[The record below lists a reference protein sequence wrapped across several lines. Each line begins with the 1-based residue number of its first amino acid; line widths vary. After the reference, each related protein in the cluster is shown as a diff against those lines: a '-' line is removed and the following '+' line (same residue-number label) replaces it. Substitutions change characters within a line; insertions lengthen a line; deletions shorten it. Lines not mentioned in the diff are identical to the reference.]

1 MTPAEPRQAGTAR
14 GYDPLEDREAM
25 GEARTQ
31 AARCRQ
37 ILDAARTCFGRHG
50 FHGASMARIAD
61 EARISVGHIYRYFE
75 SKEAVV
81 AAIAEE
87 DLALA
92 VEDLSAINA
101 EPDRFP
107 SRLLEGFL
115 ACYTEAKMAL
125 WLEILSEAARNP
137 KIAAI
142 MREKEARIRAQMRQ
156 ALLRSCGDCPQP
168 DSEAMNVRIETVFAV
183 LEGVNLRRFK
193 QGGEMNPALLSEIEA
208 MLSVALSAPLRAPAR
223 SEPKEREGERHAR
236 VDHLPRADEYGRH
249 HRNEA

>member
-1 MTPAEPRQAGTAR
+1 
-14 GYDPLEDREAM
+14 M

-31 AARCRQ
+31 AVRCRQ

-101 EPDRFP
+101 EPERFP
-107 SRLLEGFL
+107 WRLLEGFL
-115 ACYTEAKMAL
+115 ACYTEAKTAL

-137 KIAAI
+137 KIARI
-142 MREKEARIRAQMRQ
+142 MREKEARIRIQMRQ
-156 ALLRSCGDCPQP
+156 ALLRSCGGCPQA
-168 DSEAMNVRIETVFAV
+168 DADAMDVRIDTIFAV
-183 LEGVNLRRFK
+183 LDGLNLRRFK
-193 QGGEMNPALLSEIEA
+193 QGGEIRPALRREIEALLSA
-208 MLSVALSAPLRAPAR
+208 ALSAPLQAPSDAQ
-223 SEPKEREGERHAR
+223 EREGEGYAQ
-236 VDHLPRADEYGRH
+236 VNDLIRAEQYGRRH
-249 HRNEA
+249 SAQAQG